1 MLIPFILLLSFS
13 GASLLLSDAQLPSL
27 KALSSL
33 LHTLPDKQKRR
44 KETAREFV
52 DRIEGRAKVGYLQR
66 NHQEALHALEQTGHK
81 GRYRRTL
88 RMAYLSAAGGACI
101 GLYMKSLLLCLVL
114 GCGLYFIPL
123 WTTQF
128 VVYNHKRFINEELE
142 VALNLITT
150 AYIRSNDIIQSV
162 EENLVNLNGPVREA
176 FTSFVDE
183 IKYINSNTVACIE
196 RLKGRLDSSLFRQ
209 WCDNLILC
217 QSDHTLKSSLVP
229 IVSKFS
235 DLKTQQRENE
245 TLMMKPMQNA
255 IIITGMAIGSIPLM
269 YFMNADWFNFLV
281 GSFWGQCSIAIT
293 ALMSLATI
301 NKAIK
306 LSKPIEYDV

>member
-1 MLIPFILLLSFS
+1 MLIPAFLLSFF
-13 GASLLLSDAQLPSL
+13 GAALLLSDVSFPDWRNLY
-27 KALSSL
+27 SSL
-33 LHTLPDKQKRR
+33 QGLAGKQKRK

-52 DRIEGRAKVGYLQR
+52 ARIEGRAKIGYLQR
-66 NHQEALHALEQTGHK
+66 NHQEAQRALELTGHK
-81 GRYRRTL
+81 GRYHRTI
-88 RMAYLSAAGGACI
+88 RMSSLSAAVGAFI
-101 GLYMKSLLLCLVL
+101 GLYMKSPLLCLVL
-114 GCGLYFIPL
+114 GCGLYFLPL
-123 WTTQF
+123 WMTQF

-162 EENLVNLNGPVREA
+162 DENLVNLNGPVREA
-176 FTSFVDE
+176 FTAFVDE
-183 IKYINSNTVACIE
+183 IKFINSSTVACIE

-217 QSDHTLKSSLVP
+217 QSDHTLKPSLVP
-229 IVSKFS
+229 IVNKFS

-245 TLMMKPMQNA
+245 TLMIKPMQDA
-255 IIITGMAIGSIPLM
+255 IIITGMAIGAIPLL
-269 YFMNADWFNFLV
+269 YFINADWFSALV
-281 GSFWGQCSIAIT
+281 GSFLGQCSIAIT
-293 ALMSLATI
+293 ALVSLATI